1 MTILQNER
9 LGSIVFSPGGVA
21 AAKLAPGPRAA
32 DFFLRALLLC
42 ALRPGVV
49 NAMLT
54 TAKQGGRND
63 FQQATAETSYP
74 HACKM
79 PFSELAE

>member
-32 DFFLRALLLC
+32 DFFYVRCFSVHYGPVLSTLC
-42 ALRPGVV
+42 
-49 NAMLT
+49 
-54 TAKQGGRND
+54 
-63 FQQATAETSYP
+63 
-74 HACKM
+74 
-79 PFSELAE
+79 